1 MQKLRLT
8 KEVKR
13 IALVRISGQFGDGM
27 IQASIAGYLLFS
39 PERQTSA
46 AQIAFVLAITLL
58 PYSLVG
64 PAIGVIADVIDRRNI
79 VVYGNALRA
88 AVSLLLLLVVLG
100 TASQALLAITILL
113 LLGIDRFV
121 LAVLSTVLPRIVSG
135 KELVA
140 IDGYLPTMGTV
151 SAATGAATA
160 VGISAVFDSITAALI
175 VAALLYAIAAVFAT
189 GFAKQ
194 SLGPD
199 QKLAWSATK
208 SRAIDD
214 VIQGV
219 TVLMKTRPA
228 RYALLSI
235 TAQRVAFG
243 AFTVASIL
251 TAREVYQTESQALAV
266 VAGSFAVAAIV
277 AGTIGVSTPTAVNRM
292 SRETWLLILSVL
304 SAIAVITAQFVPA
317 LFALGLAGFAATCAP
332 GGNKVLT
339 DERLQVTIPDTHR
352 GRAFAIY
359 DTAINSA
366 VVTGAA
372 VCALLSEYI
381 QIFDLLLVVSLST
394 ITVGWF
400 WSRIAN
406 SGTATSA

>member
-8 KEVKR
+8 KAVRR

-46 AQIAFVLAITLL
+46 PQIALVLAITLL

-79 VVYGNALRA
+79 VVYGNAIRA
-88 AVSLLLLLVVLG
+88 MVSMLLLLVVLG
-100 TASQALLAITILL
+100 SANQVLLAITILL

-151 SAATGAATA
+151 SAATGAAAA
-160 VGISAVFDSITAALI
+160 VGISAIFESITAALI
-175 VAALLYAIAAVFAT
+175 VAALLYSTSALLAT
-189 GFAKQ
+189 GFTKG

-199 QKLAWSATK
+199 EKLAWRNTR

-214 VIQGV
+214 VVQGIK
-219 TVLMKTRPA
+219 VLIKTKPA
-228 RYALLSI
+228 RYAMLSI
-235 TAQRVAFG
+235 TAQRIAFG

-251 TAREVYQTESQALAV
+251 TAREVYQTESQALGV
-266 VAGSFAVAAIV
+266 VAGSFAVAAAV
-277 AGTIGVSTPTAVNRM
+277 AGTIGVATPSAVNKM
-292 SRETWLLILSVL
+292 SREKWLLILSLL
-304 SAIAVITAQFVPA
+304 SAVAVIAAQFSTPLLA
-317 LFALGLAGFAATCAP
+317 LALAGFAVTCAP

-366 VVTGAA
+366 VVIGAA
-372 VCALLSEYI
+372 VCALLSDYI

-394 ITVGWF
+394 ITIGWI

-406 SGTATSA
+406 AGIATSD

>member
-8 KEVKR
+8 KAVRR

-46 AQIAFVLAITLL
+46 PQIALVLAITLL

-64 PAIGVIADVIDRRNI
+64 PAIGVIADMIDRRNI
-79 VVYGNALRA
+79 VVYGNAIRA
-88 AVSLLLLLVVLG
+88 VVGLLLLLVVLG
-100 TASQALLAITILL
+100 SASQVLLAINILL

-151 SAATGAATA
+151 AAATGAATA
-160 VGISAVFDSITAALI
+160 VGISAIFDSITAALI
-175 VAALLYAIAAVFAT
+175 VASMLYSTSALLAT
-189 GFAKQ
+189 GFTKG

-199 QKLAWSATK
+199 EKLVWRNTR

-214 VIQGV
+214 VVQGIQ
-219 TVLMKTRPA
+219 VLIKTKPA
-228 RYALLSI
+228 RYAMLSI
-235 TAQRVAFG
+235 TAQRTAFG

-251 TAREVYQTESQALAV
+251 TAREVYQTESQALGV
-266 VAGSFAVAAIV
+266 VAGSFAVAAAV
-277 AGTIGVSTPTAVNRM
+277 AGTIGVTTPSAVNKM
-292 SRETWLLILSVL
+292 TREKWLLILSLL
-304 SAIAVITAQFVPA
+304 SAIAIIAAQFSTP
-317 LFALGLAGFAATCAP
+317 LLALGLAGFAVTCAP

-366 VVTGAA
+366 VVIGAA
-372 VCALLSEYI
+372 VCALLSYYI
-381 QIFDLLLVVSLST
+381 QIFDLLLIVSLST
-394 ITVGWF
+394 ITIGWI
-400 WSRIAN
+400 WSKIAN
-406 SGTATSA
+406 AGIATTG

>member
-8 KEVKR
+8 KEVRR
-13 IALVRISGQFGDGM
+13 IALVRISGQFADGM
-27 IQASIAGYLLFS
+27 IQVTIAGYLLFS

-46 AQIAFVLAITLL
+46 SQIALVLAITLL

-64 PAIGVIADVIDRRNI
+64 PAIGVLADVIDRRNI

-100 TASQALLAITILL
+100 TASQILLAVTILL
-113 LLGIDRFV
+113 LLGVDRFV

-151 SAATGAATA
+151 AAATGAATA
-160 VGISAVFDSITAALI
+160 VGISALFGSMTAALI
-175 VAALLYAIAAVFAT
+175 VASLLYLISALIAT
-189 GFAKQ
+189 GFAKR

-199 QKLAWSATK
+199 AKLNWSATR
-208 SRAIDD
+208 SRAIED
-214 VIQGV
+214 VVQGIS
-219 TVLMKTRPA
+219 VLAKTRPA
-228 RYALLSI
+228 KYALLSI
-235 TAQRVAFG
+235 TTQRIAFG

-251 TAREVYQTESQALAV
+251 TAREVYQSESRALAV
-266 VAGSFAVAAIV
+266 VAGSFAVAAVV
-277 AGTIGVSTPTAVNRM
+277 AGIIGVATPSAVNRM
-292 SRETWLLILSVL
+292 KRETWLLILSIL
-304 SAIAVITAQFVPA
+304 SAIAIITAQFTPA
-317 LFALGLAGFAATCAP
+317 LIALGLAGFAVTCAP

-366 VVTGAA
+366 VVIGAA
-372 VCALLSEYI
+372 VCALLSDYI
-381 QIFDLLLVVSLST
+381 EIFDLLLVVSLLT
-394 ITVGWF
+394 ITIGWF
-400 WSRIAN
+400 WSKIAN
-406 SGTATSA
+406 SAAATSA

>member
-8 KEVKR
+8 KAVKR
-13 IALVRISGQFGDGM
+13 IALVRICGQFGDGM

-46 AQIAFVLAITLL
+46 SQIAFVLAITLL
-58 PYSLVG
+58 PYSLLG

-79 VVYGNALRA
+79 VVYGNAIRA
-88 AVSLLLLLVVLG
+88 VVSLVLLLVVLG
-100 TASQALLAITILL
+100 TASQALLAITILI

-160 VGISAVFDSITAALI
+160 VGISALFDSITAGLMVAAVLYLA
-175 VAALLYAIAAVFAT
+175 AALLAT
-189 GFAKQ
+189 GFAKG

-199 QKLAWSATK
+199 EKLAWKQTK
-208 SRAIDD
+208 HRAISD
-214 VIQGV
+214 VVEGV
-219 TVLMKTRPA
+219 LVLAKTKPA

-251 TAREVYQTESQALAV
+251 TAREVYETESQALGV

-277 AGTIGVSTPTAVNRM
+277 AGTIGVTTPSAVNRM
-292 SRETWLLILSVL
+292 SREVWLFILSVL
-304 SAIAVITAQFVPA
+304 SAVAVIASQFTPA
-317 LFALGLAGFAATCAP
+317 LIALALAGFAVTCAP

-366 VVTGAA
+366 VVIGAA
-372 VCALLSEYI
+372 ACALLSDYI
-381 QIFDLLLVVSLST
+381 QIFDLLLVVSLTT
-394 ITVGWF
+394 ITIGWI

-406 SGTATSA
+406 AGTATSG

>member
-8 KEVKR
+8 KAVRR

-46 AQIAFVLAITLL
+46 PQIAFVLAVTLL

-88 AVSLLLLLVVLG
+88 AVSLVLLLVVLG
-100 TASQALLAITILL
+100 AASQALLAITILV
-113 LLGIDRFV
+113 LLGVDRFV

-151 SAATGAATA
+151 SAATGAAAA

-175 VAALLYAIAAVFAT
+175 VAAGLYLIAAALAT
-189 GFAKQ
+189 GFAKG

-199 QKLAWSATK
+199 EKLAWSETK
-208 SRAIDD
+208 HRAISD
-214 VIQGV
+214 VVEGIS
-219 TVLMKTRPA
+219 VLAKTRPA

-235 TAQRVAFG
+235 TAQRTAFG

-251 TAREVYQTESQALAV
+251 TAREVYETESQALGV
-266 VAGSFAVAAIV
+266 VAGSFAIAAIV
-277 AGTIGVSTPTAVNRM
+277 AGTIGVTTPTAVNRI
-292 SRETWLLILSVL
+292 SREMWLLVLSVL
-304 SAIAVITAQFVPA
+304 SAIAVISAQFVPA
-317 LFALGLAGFAATCAP
+317 LIALGLAGFAVTCAP

-366 VVTGAA
+366 VVIGAA
-372 VCALLSEYI
+372 VCALLSDYI
-381 QIFDLLLVVSLST
+381 QIFDLLLIVSLTT
-394 ITVGWF
+394 ITIGWF
-400 WSRIAN
+400 WSKIAN
-406 SGTATSA
+406 AGTATTG